1 MSLMIEF
8 PFDRPVLLDTNV
20 LLNAVHN
27 PAGLASFA
35 VACLTKTGIPLLLSA
50 YSELESRA
58 VDKKFDSEGS
68 SAAWRLAW
76 TGVQDFIGKHNITMI
91 PFDNGAI
98 SIPNINKADAPIA
111 TTAAATNSY
120 LLSDD
125 AALISQCRA
134 VGIEG
139 YQPWTV
145 ARSFNGDGSLKG
157 FNSFARYRPWNV
169 AGGYMLARASTGG
182 WAQLGYKV
190 DRFLGRLGPVS
201 FGYRGAAKAWFAD
214 YDQKN
219 LLLIKDEIVDLEPY
233 MVAVTLLK
241 TENKFKAR
249 LSTAAVKGRVVS
261 KTVNTDPFPNL
272 ALATLHLGSNGTEGQ
287 WSGWIQDFI
296 SAPGSIGKKFSI
308 YARSLDLTPNPY
320 DDATLRHQLRMN
332 RFNLHYAVNE
342 RANIAAY

>member
-35 VACLTKTGIPLLLSA
+35 VGCLTKTNIPLLLSA
-50 YSELESRA
+50 YSEIESKA
-58 VDKKFDSEGS
+58 VDKKFYSGNS
-68 SAAWRLAW
+68 SAAWKIAW
-76 TGVQDFIGKHNITMI
+76 AGVPDFIEKHNITVV
-91 PFDNGAI
+91 PFDNCAVNVGG
-98 SIPNINKADAPIA
+98 INKWDAPIA
-111 TTAAATNSY
+111 TAVAATKSY

-134 VGIEG
+134 AGIEG

-145 ARSFNGDGSLKG
+145 ARSFNGDGSLKQ
-157 FNSFARYRPWNV
+157 FNSVARCRPWNT

-190 DRFLGRLGPVS
+190 DRILGRLGPVS
-201 FGYRGAAKAWFAD
+201 FGYRGSEKAWFAD

-219 LLLIKDEIVDLEPY
+219 LLLMKDEIVDLEPY

-241 TENKFKAR
+241 TDNRYKAR
-249 LSTAAVKGRVVS
+249 LSAAAIKGGVMS
-261 KTVNTDPFPNL
+261 KTVNIEPFPSF
-272 ALATLHLGSNGTEGQ
+272 ALAALHLGSNGIDGQ

-296 SAPGSIGKKFSI
+296 SAPGSVGKKFSI

-320 DDATLRHQLRMN
+320 DDDTLRNQLRMN
-332 RFNLHYAVNE
+332 RFNLNFSVNE
-342 RANIAAY
+342 RSNITTY